1 MIAFLSQITIFKV
14 CGKVRN
20 FKWKIFFKFCGLLR
34 ISELYMLPKILSK
47 QKLLLDSFTRF
58 LKMRDIISVCNKIYT
73 AVISQVGFLTSLY
86 QQDSNS
92 AQ

>member
-34 ISELYMLPKILSK
+34 ISELYIK
-47 QKLLLDSFTRF
+47 FNF
-58 LKMRDIISVCNKIYT
+58 LKYLDIPSRSANVNKYFGLFAT
-73 AVISQVGFLTSLY
+73 HFY
-86 QQDSNS
+86 QT
-92 AQ
+92 